1 MLIIGIESSCDETA
15 CAVINDKGELLSSVI
30 HSQIDI
36 HREYGGVVPEI
47 AARAHLEQIE
57 ITVKT
62 ALSDADVTFD
72 DISAVAA
79 AAGPGLIGGVIVGVS
94 VAKAIALS
102 RNLPFIAV
110 NHLEGHA
117 LSPMISNPELSFPY
131 LLMLTSGGHCQL
143 LEVLDV
149 GEYRLLGATI
159 DDAAGEA
166 FDKVAKMLDL
176 EYPGGP
182 KIEQYAAR
190 GRKGRFNLP
199 VPMQGK
205 NNIDFSFSGLK
216 TAARNLIESLPSLA
230 EQDKADIA
238 AAFQSSVIDEMT
250 DRLKKGIREFKK
262 HYPNGKY
269 MVVAGGVA
277 ANTALRE
284 AMDKLARKNGLT
296 FFAPAMQY
304 CTDNGAMIAFAGLKR
319 YEKGFFDGLDFKPR
333 PHWDLF

>member
-30 HSQIDI
+30 HSQIAI

-62 ALSDADVTFD
+62 ALTDAGATFD
-72 DISAVAA
+72 DISAVAVA
-79 AAGPGLIGGVIVGVS
+79 GGPGLIGGVIVGVT

-143 LEVLDV
+143 LEVSDI
-149 GEYRLLGATI
+149 GQYRLLGTTI

-182 KIEQYAAR
+182 KIEQYAHK

-199 VPMQGK
+199 VPMIGK
-205 NNIDFSFSGLK
+205 ANIDFSFSGLK
-216 TAARNLIESLPSLA
+216 TATRNLIESLPSLT
-230 EQDKADIA
+230 EQDKSDIA
-238 AAFQSSVIDEMT
+238 AAFQDAVIAEMT
-250 DRLKKGIREFKK
+250 DRLKKGIREFKN

-284 AMDKLARKNGLT
+284 AMDKLAGKNGLT

-319 YEKGFFDGLDFKPR
+319 YEKGFFDSLGFRPR